1 MDSSGSIYIANSWSV
16 GGRTRH
22 VDECNYF
29 LQELKDQG
37 LLIIQ
42 HVPGD
47 SNGIDIFMKNVTSA
61 VFNRHVPPYVGL
73 DEYVTVHD
81 QASSGEAVSDQNLLK
96 LGAEEVSNVLGHA
109 RPSQDL
115 TPRQSE

>member
-1 MDSSGSIYIANSWSV
+1 VVDIANSWSV
-16 GGRTRH
+16 GSKMHH
-22 VDECNYF
+22 VDVSNYF
-29 LQELKDQG
+29 LHKLKDQG
-37 LLIIQ
+37 LLVITHIA
-42 HVPGD
+42 GD
-47 SNGIDIFMKNVTSA
+47 DNGANILTKNVMSA
-61 VFNRHVPPYVGL
+61 VFNRHVLPYVGL
-73 DEYVTVHD
+73 EYVTVHD